1 MEKKRSKAHVTNSQC
16 KNLYNAS
23 HIFIM
28 MFMQRNEK
36 CTYKFNAVV
45 PLRVYIYVTL
55 AVQVL
60 PEDRMS
66 LPSYQIKN
74 KIKTECYETQGMH
87 IISCHCDM
95 RIKFILILKFVLVHV
110 VVVFLSPDSIVIY
123 NLKKC

>member
-1 MEKKRSKAHVTNSQC
+1 MFHINYIQVLKTVYLTHPSWQKKRTKAHVTNSQS

-60 PEDRMS
+60 PKDRMS
-66 LPSYQIKN
+66 LPSYQIK
-74 KIKTECYETQGMH
+74 
-87 IISCHCDM
+87 
-95 RIKFILILKFVLVHV
+95 
-110 VVVFLSPDSIVIY
+110 
-123 NLKKC
+123 KK